1 MGHNGTSSFE
11 DMLSTTESESGMDD
25 YYDDEGEETDSDKRI
40 ILGFQILFACL
51 GLIGNI
57 SMLALMQ
64 RKIFFGKSFAVYFS
78 FAAVFDTFC
87 VLLNAI
93 LDASEVLHGTWLMGL
108 AAKSGNC
115 EIFHIVDSFVNA
127 ASPWFMVVLTLDR
140 FLMIKFPGTRIGRL
154 FAKAKV
160 AIIVS
165 VGVIVFALAIT
176 APWGAVTNA
185 IAEEEEGEIFH
196 DCLMHEHIE
205 KKALIFWLVMV
216 RVVPLL
222 VVSVL
227 NVCIVI
233 FLLRNKGDAD
243 KLENDNVR
251 RVNVIIAY
259 VLVMTVVTWLPLTVV
274 ELTEAGLLWRDA
286 MTEEIHV
293 KLDKA
298 IHACLV
304 IYLITFVQNFYIFF
318 LTSAKY
324 RKEYI
329 RMITCNRCCKEKNTD
344 KSKDNS
350 LSLTETITKM

>member
-1 MGHNGTSSFE
+1 
-11 DMLSTTESESGMDD
+11 MLNTTESDGEMDD
-25 YYDDEGEETDSDKRI
+25 YSEGSEETDNDKKV

-64 RKIFFGKSFAVYFS
+64 RKVFFGKSFAVYFS
-78 FAAVFDTFC
+78 FAAVVDTLC

-93 LDASEVLHGTWLMGL
+93 LDASEVLYDTWLMGL
-108 AAKSGNC
+108 AAKADSC
-115 EIFHIVDSFVNA
+115 EVFHIVDSFVNA

-140 FLMIKFPGTRIGRL
+140 FLMIKFPGTRVGRL

-165 VGVIVFALAIT
+165 VIVLVFSLAIT
-176 APWGAVTNA
+176 APFGAVINA
-185 IAEEEEGEIFH
+185 VFDEEEGEVSY
-196 DCLMHEHIE
+196 DCVMREHIE
-205 KKALIFWLVMV
+205 KGATVFWLVIV
-216 RVVPLL
+216 RVVPLVL
-222 VVSVL
+222 VSVL
-227 NVCIVI
+227 NAFIVI
-233 FLLRNKGDAD
+233 LLVRNKGDAE
-243 KLENDNVR
+243 KPESASTR

-274 ELTEAGLLWRDA
+274 ELVEVGLLWNDT
-286 MTEEIHV
+286 MTEEVHT

-329 RMITCNRCCKEKNTD
+329 RMITCNRCCKEERIE
-344 KSKDNS
+344 KSNDRS
-350 LSLTETITKM
+350 LNVTVLSTKM